1 MVNKHKIEFKTSRKE
16 NIVIWIEV
24 LIYTIWF
31 LAIANLLFCFISSE
45 PDQYSRECSS
55 TKQWSSGLCNLV
67 TSSSKTEL
75 SANTTQLYFNPLRL
89 IL

>member
-31 LAIANLLFCFISSE
+31 WQSPTSFFVLFHLNLINIRGNAQAPNNGLAG
-45 PDQYSRECSS
+45 Y
-55 TKQWSSGLCNLV
+55 V
-67 TSSSKTEL
+67 T
-75 SANTTQLYFNPLRL
+75 
-89 IL
+89 